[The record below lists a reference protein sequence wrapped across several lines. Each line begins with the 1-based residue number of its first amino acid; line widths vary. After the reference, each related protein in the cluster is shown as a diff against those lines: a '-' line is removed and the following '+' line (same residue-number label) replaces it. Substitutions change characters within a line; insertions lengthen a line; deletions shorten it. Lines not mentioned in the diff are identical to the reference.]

1 MKNVLNILGIFILTF
16 LQVFLLVI
24 LCNLLIGSIIVFIDW
39 DITIIKDTFSSL
51 IFWRSIIALS
61 GILSIIVTIINIV
74 YLKISYEKQKH

>member
-24 LCNLLIGSIIVFIDW
+24 LCNLLIGSIIAFTNW
-39 DITIIKDTFSSL
+39 DITIMKDAFSSL
-51 IFWRSIIALS
+51 RFWRSIIALS
-61 GILSIIVTIINIV
+61 GILSMIVPIINIV